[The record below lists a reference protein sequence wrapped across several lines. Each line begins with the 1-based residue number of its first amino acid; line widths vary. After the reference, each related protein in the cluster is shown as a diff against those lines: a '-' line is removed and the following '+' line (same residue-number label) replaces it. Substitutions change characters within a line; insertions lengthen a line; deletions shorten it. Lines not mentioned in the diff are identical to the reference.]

1 MCGRL
6 SLTASGEELAEV
18 FGLEEKPEIEA
29 RYNIA
34 PTQPLATVRA
44 SIVPVSN
51 RRPRQLAWTS
61 WGVIPK
67 VGQRRLVINIRAEGL
82 GTRSPFREAFLTRRC
97 LIPTSGFY
105 EWTGERE
112 ERRAHYFHLPGHRP
126 FAFAGLWEAS
136 DDPAVPPTA
145 AILTVPPNEA
155 VAPIH
160 DRMPAI
166 LTGDDWDRWLD
177 PEAKRA
183 SDLRDLLRPYAGPP
197 LAVYPVGRGVNDA
210 KNEGPSL
217 VVPDTT
223 PAAQGRLF

>member
-18 FGLEEKPEIEA
+18 FGLDETPEIAA

-44 SIVPVSN
+44 SAVGG
-51 RRPRQLAWTS
+51 RRRLAWTS
-61 WGVIPK
+61 WGVLPK
-67 VGQRRLVINIRAEGL
+67 AGPRRLVINVRAEGL
-82 GTRSPFREAFLTRRC
+82 GTRSPFRDAFLTRRC
-97 LIPTSGFY
+97 LVPTSGFY

-112 ERRAHYFHLPGHRP
+112 ERRPHYFHLPGHRP
-126 FAFAGLWEAS
+126 FAFAGLWETS
-136 DDPAVPPTA
+136 EDPAVPPTA

-166 LTGDDWDRWLD
+166 LTPDDYDLWLD
-177 PEAKRA
+177 PETKRA
-183 SDLRDLLRPYAGPP
+183 ADVRDLLRPYAGPP
-197 LAVYPVGRGVNDA
+197 LAVYAVGRGVNDA
-210 KNEGPSL
+210 RNEGPTL
-217 VVPDTT
+217 VLPDAT

>member
-18 FGLEEKPEIEA
+18 FGLDEKPEIEA

-44 SIVPVSN
+44 SVAAAKGRHLS
-51 RRPRQLAWTS
+51 WTS
-61 WGVIPK
+61 WGVVPK
-67 VGQRRLVINIRAEGL
+67 AGTRRLVINVRAEGL
-82 GTRSPFREAFLTRRC
+82 GIRSPFREAFLTRRC
-97 LIPTSGFY
+97 LVPTSGFY
-105 EWTGERE
+105 EWTGERD
-112 ERRAHYFHLPGHRP
+112 ERRPHYFHLPGHHP

-136 DDPAVPPTA
+136 DDAAVPPTA
-145 AILTVPPNEA
+145 AILTVPPNEI

-166 LTGDDWDRWLD
+166 LTPDTWDHWLD

-183 SDLRDLLRPYAGPP
+183 SDLRDLLRPYAGPS

-210 KNEGPSL
+210 RNEGPTL
-217 VVPDTT
+217 VLPDTT